1 MKIEK
6 VTFISPE
13 LPYWNLV
20 THAIFPEYGVPLV
33 ATIVR
38 DAGYDVKAYIE
49 HIGPIQWD
57 DVMKSDVVCFHA
69 FSSTMPKT
77 IEYINKI
84 KSERPDMPIVMGG
97 THASVMTEDTLQYCD
112 VVVRK
117 EGDESTVEILNAW
130 KNDEDL
136 SGVMGISYWDHGN
149 VKNNPDRP
157 FAQEFETLG
166 PCRAY

>member
-6 VTFISPE
+6 VAFISPE

-20 THAIFPEYGVPLV
+20 THAVFPEYGMPVV

-38 DAGYDVKAYIE
+38 NAGYDVTAYVE

-57 DVMKSDVVCFHA
+57 DVFASDVVCFHT

-84 KSERPDMPIVMGG
+84 KEVRPDMPIIVGG
-97 THASVMTEDTLQYCD
+97 THASVMSEDTVQYCD

-117 EGDESTVEILNAW
+117 EGE
-130 KNDEDL
+130 
-136 SGVMGISYWDHGN
+136 
-149 VKNNPDRP
+149 
-157 FAQEFETLG
+157 
-166 PCRAY
+166 